1 MNGNS
6 FNLIVHGLPDELY
19 SEFKRALRK
28 GYWRNGVL
36 MTEKQR
42 QACQRAILVRETRPP
57 VALQ

>member
-28 GYWRNGVL
+28 GYWRNGML

-42 QACQRAILVRETRPP
+42 EACQRAILVRETQHP